1 MSQLFKSL
9 LDELEGLNQESVAL
23 TKALPADNGKDKDK
37 IQAAAGEGGGDAGGG
52 KDPDAD
58 PDADPNADPDN
69 QPVLGKS
76 MVVKDAEG
84 NDVEALDATEI
95 LKSLA
100 EDMDM
105 VKGVV
110 AEGGVLAKALEQTVG
125 LVKSQGVLIKSL
137 QEQVAKLSGEGR
149 GRKAVLTLTEKIA
162 PTLAK
167 SQQQDDGMTP
177 QEFMVKSQAAFTAKR
192 ITGQELTVIDVSLRE
207 NVAIDAGLI
216 QKVLA

>member
-9 LDELEGLNQESVAL
+9 LDELEGLNQEQDAL
-23 TKALPADNGKDKDK
+23 AKALPADNGKDKDK
-37 IQAAAGEGGGDAGGG
+37 IQAAAGEGGGEGEGEG
-52 KDPDAD
+52 EGEEDP
-58 PDADPNADPDN
+58 
-69 QPVLGKS
+69 PVLGKS
-76 MVVKDAEG
+76 MTVKDADG

-95 LKSLA
+95 LKSLSD
-100 EDMDM
+100 DMAM

-125 LVKSQGVLIKSL
+125 LVKSQGALIKSL
-137 QEQVAKLSGEGR
+137 QEQVTKLSGQGR
-149 GRKAVLTLTEKIA
+149 GRKTVLTVTEKVA

-167 SQQQDDGMTP
+167 SQQDEDGMTAV
-177 QEFMVKSQAAFTAKR
+177 EFMAKSQAAFDAKR
-192 ITGQELTVIDVSLRE
+192 ISGKELTVIDVSLRS